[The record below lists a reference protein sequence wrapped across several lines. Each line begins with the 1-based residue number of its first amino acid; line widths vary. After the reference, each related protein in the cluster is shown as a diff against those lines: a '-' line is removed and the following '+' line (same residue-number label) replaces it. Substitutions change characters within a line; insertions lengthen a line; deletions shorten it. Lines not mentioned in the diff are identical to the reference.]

1 MFGGCRGS
9 NLGGA
14 GLGRW
19 AVIEELEVPS
29 FEGRWDRN
37 MEEEYWVFH
46 IRHLEGRCFGI
57 VMRRR
62 VRIVRVGAG
71 GRHSWDRRGLF
82 AVQWVAGWTS

>member
-14 GLGRW
+14 GRGRW
-19 AVIEELEVPS
+19 AAIEGLEVLS

-37 MEEEYWVFH
+37 MEVEYWVFH
-46 IRHLEGRCFGI
+46 IRPLEGRCFGI

-71 GRHSWDRRGLF
+71 ERRSWDRKGLF
-82 AVQWVAGWTS
+82 AVLWVAGWTS